1 MGMWINVQTRKWMLI
16 FSGCMLLLSILLSL
30 HTSIVGL
37 ETAFY
42 QQLIDLTPRSN
53 LQASAIDQGF
63 PWLLQM
69 VVICFLFGTVF
80 ICLLLNRCKRLTLIF
95 VIPVIS
101 AMLMLEVLLA
111 LLQQVW
117 LPMVWSVLMFSLTV
131 VVLFLW
137 VRFPQIK
144 NFVLPEQVCQVKVI
158 NQYIQQKD
166 FKTALLILKNCP
178 FSDEMF
184 ELAYDLGMQL
194 EEQQDWVTARSLYA
208 WLVKFDPGM
217 QDFVERIDSMGQ
229 AKILPQV
236 DSSDKT
242 KTKHFGQYQLL
253 GKKARGATATVYDAH
268 DTHTH
273 KHIALK
279 ILNDKLDDDTGARD
293 VMTFLHEALTASQLD
308 HPNIVKIHDA
318 DIIDEQ
324 AYIAMD
330 YVEGY
335 PMSERL
341 RRKKL
346 ITSGESL
353 RIMESVLDALTAAH
367 EKNIVHG
374 DIKPANIMYDNTG
387 KQYILTDF
395 GAAYSDFRDKNE
407 ERKIIGTPAYMSPEQ
422 LNGLRI
428 DGRSDLFSLAVTI
441 YHLLTGH
448 QPFSGEKLAEMKNN
462 VLNQDVD
469 LSILT
474 VPEPIKQILQKAL
487 SKKPYQRYADANQ
500 MLQAVRRCKKAL
512 TKKVL

>member
-1 MGMWINVQTRKWMLI
+1 MGMWIDVQTRKWMLI
-16 FSGCMLLLSILLSL
+16 YTGCMLLLSILLSF
-30 HTSIVGL
+30 HAAIIGL
-37 ETAFY
+37 ESAFY
-42 QQLIDLTPRSN
+42 QQLIDLTPRFN
-53 LQASAIDQGF
+53 LEVSVTEQGY
-63 PWLLQM
+63 PWFLQRL
-69 VVICFLFGTVF
+69 VICLMFGAVFL
-80 ICLLLNRCKRLTLIF
+80 CLLLRSCKHLTLIF
-95 VIPVIS
+95 VIPIIS

-111 LLQQVW
+111 VLQQIW
-117 LPMVWSVLMFSLTV
+117 LPMVWSALMFSLTV
-131 VVLFLW
+131 VVLFVW

-217 QDFVERIDSMGQ
+217 QDFVERIDSMEQ
-229 AKILPQV
+229 EKSVSQT
-236 DSSDKT
+236 DSSDTT
-242 KTKHFGQYQLL
+242 KTKQFGQYQLL

-268 DTHTH
+268 DLHTH
-273 KHIALK
+273 KRIALK
-279 ILNDKLDDDTGARD
+279 ILNDKLNDDTGARD

-318 DIIDEQ
+318 DIIDDR
-324 AYIAMD
+324 AFIAMD

-341 RRKKL
+341 RRKKF

-374 DIKPANIMYDNTG
+374 DIKPANIMYDN
-387 KQYILTDF
+387 KLKHYILTDF
-395 GAAYSDFRDKNE
+395 GAAYSDFRHKDE

-441 YHLLTGH
+441 YHLLTGN
-448 QPFSGEKLAEMKNN
+448 QPFYGEKLSEMKKN
-462 VLNQDVD
+462 VLTQKVD

-474 VPEPIKQILQKAL
+474 VPDSIKQILQKAL

-512 TKKVL
+512 TKKAG

>member
-1 MGMWINVQTRKWMLI
+1 MRIDVQTRKWMLI
-16 FSGCMLLLSILLSL
+16 FTGCMLLLSILLSF
-30 HTSIVGL
+30 HSVITGL
-37 ETAFY
+37 ESTFY
-42 QQLIDLTPRSN
+42 RQIINLTPS
-53 LQASAIDQGF
+53 LKQPVTAINWDF
-63 PWLLQM
+63 PRFIQLLE
-69 VVICFLFGTVF
+69 L
-80 ICLLLNRCKRLTLIF
+80 CLLFTAITLCLFMHQCKRLAPVF
-95 VIPVIS
+95 VIPVVS
-101 AMLMLEVLLA
+101 AMLILEVLLA
-111 LLQQVW
+111 VLQQIWIPVVW
-117 LPMVWSVLMFSLTV
+117 PILMFSLTV
-131 VVLFLW
+131 FVLFVW

-144 NFVLPEQVCQVKVI
+144 NFVLPEKICQVEVI

-184 ELAYDLGMQL
+184 ELAYDLGVQL
-194 EEQQDWVTARSLYA
+194 EQRQDWVTARNLYS

-217 QDFVERIDSMGQ
+217 QDFVERIDAMEQ
-229 AKILPQV
+229 AGAEEPAQTTET
-236 DSSDKT
+236 T
-242 KTKHFGQYQLL
+242 KTRLFGQYQLL
-253 GKKARGATATVYDAH
+253 GKKARGATATVYDAR
-268 DTHTH
+268 DTHTQ

-279 ILNDKLDDDTGARD
+279 VLNDKLNDDTGARD
-293 VMTFLHEALTASQLD
+293 VMNFLHEALTASQLD

-318 DIIDEQ
+318 DIINDQ

-346 ITSGESL
+346 ITSAESL

-374 DIKPANIMYDNTG
+374 DIKPANIMYDN
-387 KQYILTDF
+387 KSKHYILTDF
-395 GAAYSDFRDKNE
+395 GAAYSDFRDKDE

-422 LNGLRI
+422 LNGVRI
-428 DGRSDLFSLAVTI
+428 DGRSDLFSLGVTI

-448 QPFSGEKLAEMKNN
+448 QPFSGEKLSEMKNN
-462 VLNQDVD
+462 VLTQKIDV
-469 LSILT
+469 SALT

-512 TKKVL
+512 SKKA